1 MMQRIFLFAICCF
14 FAIQTTNAN
23 STNQDKLSRK
33 ERRELK
39 KQKRLE
45 KEATFKVD
53 NIETRVDSIAE
64 QTNSVVIETNS
75 KEQTNLHVRNITI
88 NSNNDTIAAYFDAKF
103 DSLYNSWLIQHTYD
117 PSFFRGESKRGV
129 TKAVDYPDS
138 LYISRLQN
146 IDSYVDLS
154 FNKTVKSVI
163 ELYTQRRPSTAEAVL
178 GLSTYYF
185 PMIEETFNKYGLPQE
200 LKYMAIIE
208 SALNSSVRSHAG
220 AKGLWQFMYRT
231 GKMYGLEIDTYV
243 DERCD
248 PIKATDAAAR
258 FLADLYRIYGDWH
271 LAIAAYNCGAGNVN
285 KAIRR
290 AGSKRDY
297 WHVYYYLPRETRG
310 YVPAFIA
317 AAYFMNY
324 YKDHDLSPKLPD
336 FPLTTDTV
344 MVNNY
349 LNFEQISKVLNISTD
364 EIKALNPQYII
375 NIIPARPNNEYA
387 LCLPTEK
394 IDDFLQLEDSVYSYK
409 RESYFPNNEIKKPQG
424 YSGGVHV
431 SGKDKLQYTVK
442 SGDVIGA
449 IAERFHVKVSDLRY
463 WNNIRGNLIR
473 VGQKLTI
480 YVSSGTASKYTNNS
494 HTKLISSNSSS
505 GSGASGKVTTGNG
518 WVYYTVKSGDNLW
531 SIARRFPGISAQN
544 IMTVNGMKSNNIKV
558 GQKLKI
564 KKQ

>member
-1 MMQRIFLFAICCF
+1 MMPRIFLFAMCCF
-14 FAIQTTNAN
+14 LATQNVNATT
-23 STNQDKLSRK
+23 TPENQDKKLSKK

-39 KQKRLE
+39 KQRRLQE
-45 KEATFKVD
+45 EQSENADFATESTESTDNQPNIAKETTPEVPFVK
-53 NIETRVDSIAE
+53 
-64 QTNSVVIETNS
+64 
-75 KEQTNLHVRNITI
+75 NITI
-88 NSNNDTIAAYFDAKF
+88 NNNDDDIMAFFDAKF

-117 PSFFRGESKRGV
+117 PSFFKNKSKAGV
-129 TKAVDYPDS
+129 SKAIDYPDS
-138 LYISRLQN
+138 LYIERLQS

-185 PMIEETFNKYGLPQE
+185 PMIEETFDKYGLPQE

-208 SALNSSVRSHAG
+208 SALNASVRSHAG
-220 AKGLWQFMYRT
+220 AQGLWQFMYRT

-248 PIKATDAAAR
+248 PVKATDAAAR
-258 FLADLYRIYGDWH
+258 FLRDLYGIYGDWH

-317 AAYFMNY
+317 AAYFMNFY
-324 YKDHDLSPKLPD
+324 EEHELSPKLPD

-344 MVNNY
+344 FVNNY
-349 LNFEQISKVLNISTD
+349 LNFEQISKVID
-364 EIKALNPQYII
+364 IPVAEIQALNPQYRI
-375 NIIPARPNNEYA
+375 NTIPARPNKEYA
-387 LCLPTEK
+387 LCLPVGK
-394 IDDFLQLEDSVYSYK
+394 IDQFLQQEDSVYAYK
-409 RESYFPNNEIKKPQG
+409 RETYFPNNEIKTPQS
-424 YSGGVHV
+424 YSGGVQM
-431 SGKDKLQYTVK
+431 SGKDRLVYTVK

-449 IAERFHVKVSDLRY
+449 IADKFHVRATDLRY
-463 WNNIRGNLIR
+463 WNNLKGNLIK

-480 YVSSGTASKYTNNS
+480 YVPAGSGSKYANYANTRLTSSAGSSG
-494 HTKLISSNSSS
+494 
-505 GSGASGKVTTGNG
+505 GASGVVSTNNG
-518 WVYYTVKSGDNLW
+518 WVYYTVRSGDNLW
-531 SIARRFPGISAQN
+531 SIARKFPGVSAQN
-544 IMTVNGMKSNNIKV
+544 IMDLNGMSNSNIKV
-558 GQKLKI
+558 GQKLKV